1 MVGPPYTFRFK
12 VKFYSSEPNL
22 LREELTRY
30 QFFLQLKQDILSGKL
45 EVPYQ
50 QAVELFALSLQ
61 SELGDY
67 DPDIHTPG
75 FVSEF
80 HFNPLQTDAME
91 EDTLEKFKECAGLTP
106 AQAEQSYLNKAKW
119 LEMYGV
125 DMHTVLGKDGQGY
138 RLGLTPTG
146 ILVFEDDTKIGLFFW
161 PKITR
166 LDFKKKKLTLMVVED
181 DDEGREQ
188 EHTFVFR
195 LHNEKACKHLWKCAV
210 EHHSFFRLKAPSKGP
225 SGRQNFFR
233 MGSRFRY
240 SGRTEFQ
247 TTLQQRTR
255 RTVQFER
262 RPSQRFARRQSH
274 VVREKQRKS
283 VIEKK
288 AENGK
293 VVGINETTTA
303 ANIIATTVSTSDMPA
318 ISAATT
324 TTSSASSTSSVTK
337 PTFSASSTSTIPSC
351 TTTPPPSPL
360 DVPSSPMPSSGMSL
374 TCPSTSS
381 VVSQSSSTTSTTCAV
396 GAAIVGASGTS
407 NEETEDA
414 TYAAEDRL
422 DTLIKSLAKDTSVP
436 SYLDSTVNELARA
449 KPCQKEVGA
458 DALPQPT
465 GAIEA
470 EIMVNKM
477 KNLDCCNSS
486 SITGAKITSLTT
498 KVKDINVV
506 VIPNNQATLTKNTAR
521 PIPPDQFKSNILKAK
536 AEEELKKGPVSAD
549 IDKVSCGKLKVAN
562 GEVADSSACSEEPEG
577 AIDGGS
583 LPRMKKTGNTDICG
597 NNEGATFV
605 SVGGDKLTLS
615 LGAVGVGESGS
626 CINPPQHL
634 LEAWEGREQPGEDST
649 PPLLSL
655 DPPITVTHFTVPSQS
670 APLDRLTLP
679 SQDSTDTSSTT
690 TNISLSATNS
700 FNSNPFNPFA
710 SSIFSMSNPFS
721 SASNITNNPFSVSTT
736 TAAVISNP
744 FVKSS
749 PSSLSSTTSTL
760 TGSKPASSSG
770 AEEVVGNG
778 EISPSPPYSP
788 SDTPVDGVPSPPHSP
803 RSFTSSTSSQ
813 ASSPSSFSPDQ
824 LPAQDADKET
834 FSGTQPVTRSVS
846 STSSR
851 SYTVNKG
858 STNSG
863 LSQMSPWLVADPPA
877 PLSSNKLE
885 IPKMRTVITTEL

>member
-1 MVGPPYTFRFK
+1 
-12 VKFYSSEPNL
+12 
-22 LREELTRY
+22 
-30 QFFLQLKQDILSGKL
+30 
-45 EVPYQ
+45 
-50 QAVELFALSLQ
+50 
-61 SELGDY
+61 
-67 DPDIHTPG
+67 
-75 FVSEF
+75 
-80 HFNPLQTDAME
+80 
-91 EDTLEKFKECAGLTP
+91 
-106 AQAEQSYLNKAKW
+106 
-119 LEMYGV
+119 
-125 DMHTVLGKDGQGY
+125 
-138 RLGLTPTG
+138 
-146 ILVFEDDTKIGLFFW
+146 
-161 PKITR
+161 
-166 LDFKKKKLTLMVVED
+166 
-181 DDEGREQ
+181 
-188 EHTFVFR
+188 R

-407 NEETEDA
+407 NEET
-414 TYAAEDRL
+414 
-422 DTLIKSLAKDTSVP
+422 
-436 SYLDSTVNELARA
+436 
-449 KPCQKEVGA
+449 
-458 DALPQPT
+458 
-465 GAIEA
+465 
-470 EIMVNKM
+470 
-477 KNLDCCNSS
+477 
-486 SITGAKITSLTT
+486 
-498 KVKDINVV
+498 
-506 VIPNNQATLTKNTAR
+506 
-521 PIPPDQFKSNILKAK
+521 AK

-562 GEVADSSACSEEPEG
+562 
-577 AIDGGS
+577 GGS

>member
-1 MVGPPYTFRFK
+1 
-12 VKFYSSEPNL
+12 
-22 LREELTRY
+22 
-30 QFFLQLKQDILSGKL
+30 
-45 EVPYQ
+45 
-50 QAVELFALSLQ
+50 
-61 SELGDY
+61 
-67 DPDIHTPG
+67 
-75 FVSEF
+75 
-80 HFNPLQTDAME
+80 
-91 EDTLEKFKECAGLTP
+91 
-106 AQAEQSYLNKAKW
+106 
-119 LEMYGV
+119 
-125 DMHTVLGKDGQGY
+125 
-138 RLGLTPTG
+138 
-146 ILVFEDDTKIGLFFW
+146 
-161 PKITR
+161 
-166 LDFKKKKLTLMVVED
+166 
-181 DDEGREQ
+181 
-188 EHTFVFR
+188 R

-407 NEETEDA
+407 NEETE
-414 TYAAEDRL
+414 
-422 DTLIKSLAKDTSVP
+422 
-436 SYLDSTVNELARA
+436 
-449 KPCQKEVGA
+449 
-458 DALPQPT
+458 
-465 GAIEA
+465 A

-562 GEVADSSACSEEPEG
+562 G
-577 AIDGGS
+577 GS

-605 SVGGDKLTLS
+605 SV
-615 LGAVGVGESGS
+615 
-626 CINPPQHL
+626 
-634 LEAWEGREQPGEDST
+634 
-649 PPLLSL
+649 
-655 DPPITVTHFTVPSQS
+655 
-670 APLDRLTLP
+670 
-679 SQDSTDTSSTT
+679 
-690 TNISLSATNS
+690 
-700 FNSNPFNPFA
+700 
-710 SSIFSMSNPFS
+710 
-721 SASNITNNPFSVSTT
+721 
-736 TAAVISNP
+736 
-744 FVKSS
+744 
-749 PSSLSSTTSTL
+749 
-760 TGSKPASSSG
+760 
-770 AEEVVGNG
+770 
-778 EISPSPPYSP
+778 
-788 SDTPVDGVPSPPHSP
+788 
-803 RSFTSSTSSQ
+803 
-813 ASSPSSFSPDQ
+813 
-824 LPAQDADKET
+824 ET

>member
-1 MVGPPYTFRFK
+1 
-12 VKFYSSEPNL
+12 
-22 LREELTRY
+22 
-30 QFFLQLKQDILSGKL
+30 
-45 EVPYQ
+45 
-50 QAVELFALSLQ
+50 
-61 SELGDY
+61 
-67 DPDIHTPG
+67 
-75 FVSEF
+75 
-80 HFNPLQTDAME
+80 
-91 EDTLEKFKECAGLTP
+91 
-106 AQAEQSYLNKAKW
+106 
-119 LEMYGV
+119 
-125 DMHTVLGKDGQGY
+125 
-138 RLGLTPTG
+138 
-146 ILVFEDDTKIGLFFW
+146 
-161 PKITR
+161 
-166 LDFKKKKLTLMVVED
+166 
-181 DDEGREQ
+181 
-188 EHTFVFR
+188 R

-407 NEETEDA
+407 NEETE
-414 TYAAEDRL
+414 
-422 DTLIKSLAKDTSVP
+422 
-436 SYLDSTVNELARA
+436 
-449 KPCQKEVGA
+449 
-458 DALPQPT
+458 
-465 GAIEA
+465 A

-605 SVGGDKLTLS
+605 SV
-615 LGAVGVGESGS
+615 
-626 CINPPQHL
+626 
-634 LEAWEGREQPGEDST
+634 
-649 PPLLSL
+649 
-655 DPPITVTHFTVPSQS
+655 
-670 APLDRLTLP
+670 
-679 SQDSTDTSSTT
+679 
-690 TNISLSATNS
+690 
-700 FNSNPFNPFA
+700 
-710 SSIFSMSNPFS
+710 
-721 SASNITNNPFSVSTT
+721 
-736 TAAVISNP
+736 
-744 FVKSS
+744 
-749 PSSLSSTTSTL
+749 
-760 TGSKPASSSG
+760 
-770 AEEVVGNG
+770 
-778 EISPSPPYSP
+778 
-788 SDTPVDGVPSPPHSP
+788 
-803 RSFTSSTSSQ
+803 
-813 ASSPSSFSPDQ
+813 
-824 LPAQDADKET
+824 ET